1 MQLQGQPAES
11 PQSGLC
17 HQCTPPRRGHRSP
30 ALRVIRRQRSRGR
43 KVSVSQPDPDPLPAP
58 GSGAQPTS
66 LPAAS
71 SLCSCPHLH
80 PSILA
85 LVPSCSPR
93 TLHPLSSPSCFPTF
107 ALFVGFSRTGLGP
120 LCSKDVG
127 GPSSAGTAAALSSMS
142 LLPAKVTLVP
152 HWLPSLHIRMDGQ
165 PLAPD
170 MAPGCVLWPRC
181 PHSPARPS
189 GSPDMGFKPHCL
201 PNTTPQ
207 FCPHQAPGLPPSM
220 PFPSLGSACAPLPT
234 GQHFRLCFSNF
245 LWPGPL
251 HPHFLQTPTLHPTME
266 APSPCFHAVTFL
278 FLKRHLI
285 LGLQKKCDDGT
296 ESPGTQQLASPL

>member
-17 HQCTPPRRGHRSP
+17 RQCTPPGRGHRSP
-30 ALRVIRRQRSRGR
+30 ALRVIRRQRSHGR

-127 GPSSAGTAAALSSMS
+127 GAILGWHSGCPVLHEPPPCQGHPCPSLAALSAHPYGWSAS
-142 LLPAKVTLVP
+142 GPRHGTRVRPLASLPTLTCQALWLPRHGLQAPLSAEYNPTVLSPPSARLATQHALPLVGVCLCPTPNWPAFQALFLQLPLAWPPPPPLPSNANPASHHGGPLPLLPRCYLFVLKKTL
-152 HWLPSLHIRMDGQ
+152 
-165 PLAPD
+165 
-170 MAPGCVLWPRC
+170 
-181 PHSPARPS
+181 
-189 GSPDMGFKPHCL
+189 
-201 PNTTPQ
+201 N
-207 FCPHQAPGLPPSM
+207 
-220 PFPSLGSACAPLPT
+220 
-234 GQHFRLCFSNF
+234 FRL
-245 LWPGPL
+245 
-251 HPHFLQTPTLHPTME
+251 
-266 APSPCFHAVTFL
+266 
-278 FLKRHLI
+278 
-285 LGLQKKCDDGT
+285 T
-296 ESPGTQQLASPL
+296 EKV